1 MASLQLAGTG
11 NPAVARR
18 SLPSIHGLRL
28 SPFPFRLPSSIGAC
42 GVALERRGFRGHVVK
57 AATVVAP
64 KYISVKPLGDR
75 VLVKINT
82 SEEVTVGGILLPT
95 TAQSKP
101 QAGEVVAVGDG
112 RTIGD
117 DKVQIGIQTGSQVVY
132 SKYAGTELEFNG
144 SNHVI
149 LKEDDIVGILEADD
163 VKDLKPLN
171 DRVLIK
177 VAEAEEKTAGG
188 LLLTEASKEK
198 PSIGTVI
205 AVGPGPLDEEGN
217 RKPSTTITPGSTVL
231 YSKYAGNEFKSA
243 DGSLYIALRA
253 SDVMAVLS

>member
-1 MASLQLAGTG
+1 MASLQLSGPRITA
-11 NPAVARR
+11 AKR
-18 SLPSIHGLRL
+18 SLTHFDGSRL
-28 SPFPFRLPSSIGAC
+28 SSSTFRLSSSVGAC
-42 GVALERRGFRGHVVK
+42 GVAVDRRCFRGLVVK
-57 AATVVAP
+57 ASAVVAP
-64 KYISVKPLGDR
+64 KYTSIKPLGDR

-82 SEEVTVGGILLPT
+82 SEEVTVGGILLPS

-101 QAGEVVAVGDG
+101 QAGEVVALGEG
-112 RTIGD
+112 RTIGNN
-117 DKVQIGIQTGSQVVY
+117 KVQVSIETGSQVVY
-132 SKYAGTELEFNG
+132 TKYSGTELEFNG
-144 SNHVI
+144 SNHII
-149 LKEDDIVGILEADD
+149 LKEDDVVGILEAED

-205 AVGPGPLDEEGN
+205 AVGPGPLDGEGN
-217 RKPSTTITPGSTVL
+217 RKPLTASPGSTVL

-243 DGSLYIALRA
+243 DGSLYVVLRA